1 MSLFGDL
8 PNAKNDTTPGPP
20 SLFARRTLVPPP
32 SILRNK
38 TKRKGESGNDL
49 AVPGSGP
56 TLPEARGLFSAFGT
70 IEDEYDPAVP
80 NEYMKAKE
88 QQEEAVL
95 KAEMEARK
103 AAEEREAVCIK
114 YFCMWLTGRCWGFG
128 HASVTFL
135 QVALSND
142 QYHNLT
148 CFSCDEKRL
157 VRMNSTESIK
167 EGLTRMND
175 EPIESL
181 TQVSL

>member
-38 TKRKGESGNDL
+38 IKRKGEAGND

-142 QYHNLT
+142 Q
-148 CFSCDEKRL
+148 C
-157 VRMNSTESIK
+157 
-167 EGLTRMND
+167 
-175 EPIESL
+175 
-181 TQVSL
+181 